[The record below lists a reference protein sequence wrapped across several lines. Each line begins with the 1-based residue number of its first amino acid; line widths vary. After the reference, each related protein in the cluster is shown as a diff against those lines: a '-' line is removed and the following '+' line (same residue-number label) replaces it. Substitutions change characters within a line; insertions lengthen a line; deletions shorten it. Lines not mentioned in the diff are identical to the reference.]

1 MSRLYREFV
10 AILSHI
16 RKWAAFMAN
25 EMVEFILKLV
35 ERTPMPE
42 STNVTGIARAA
53 YEQARDV
60 QSMYRGHPEILIDAL
75 KAYWATGAQAYVYAG
90 IASVLAAASFVQGYE
105 YEEYG
110 LNRALEFLRK
120 AQELGRERPE
130 IEVVE
135 AEIHIA
141 AQRFPRARFIL
152 DQLARH
158 SEFYAAIA
166 EVRYWEHHDI
176 TKATTSFKKAMELAE
191 NETRQLWALN
201 TVARVYLRRRI
212 NAEALKAFE
221 QIVKIDPGD
230 PWAWH
235 NMSIIHLESKNFSK
249 AEDCNRRALQLMDF
263 EAARRV
269 RTSIRDSKN
278 LWQRIASWFRG

>member
-1 MSRLYREFV
+1 
-10 AILSHI
+10 
-16 RKWAAFMAN
+16 
-25 EMVEFILKLV
+25 
-35 ERTPMPE
+35 
-42 STNVTGIARAA
+42 
-53 YEQARDV
+53 
-60 QSMYRGHPEILIDAL
+60 
-75 KAYWATGAQAYVYAG
+75 
-90 IASVLAAASFVQGYE
+90 VLAAASFVQGYE

-120 AQELGRERPE
+120 AQGLGHERPE
-130 IEVVE
+130 IDVVE

-141 AQRFPRARFIL
+141 AQRFPRARSIL

-158 SEFYAAIA
+158 SEFYTAIA
-166 EVRYWEHHDI
+166 EIRYWEHHNLS
-176 TKATTSFKKAMELAE
+176 KAADWFKKAMELAE

-212 NAEALKAFE
+212 NTEALKAFE
-221 QIVKIDPGD
+221 QIVQIDPGD

-235 NMSIIHLESKNFSK
+235 NMSIIHLETKDYSK
-249 AEDCNRRALQLMDF
+249 AEICNRRALQLMDF

-269 RTSIRDSKN
+269 RMSIRDSKN